1 MSFSHTP
8 GLIKVEIIE
17 NIIDTKYDTKYNGGE
32 KMSSWDKLLK
42 RFLELDYD
50 IRFEEIVK
58 VMKEYGYEIKQPKGG
73 SSHYSFVKSGCNRIV
88 ITRHK
93 PIKKVYVKMIKK
105 VIEEEMKE
113 YESRTQIL
121 HESVVSYG
129 NC

>member
-1 MSFSHTP
+1 MSISHTP
-8 GLIKVEIIE
+8 DLIKVEIIK
-17 NIIDTKYDTKYNGGE
+17 NMIDTEYDTKYNGGE

-88 ITRHK
+88 IPRHK

-113 YESRTQIL
+113 NESRTQIL

>member
-1 MSFSHTP
+1 MTP
-8 GLIKVEIIE
+8 
-17 NIIDTKYDTKYNGGE
+17 NIMEVKRC
-32 KMSSWDKLLK
+32 LLK
-42 RFLELDYD
+42 LGHD

-73 SSHYSFVKSGCNRIV
+73 SSHYSFVKPGCSRIV
-88 ITRHK
+88 IPRHK

-113 YESRTQIL
+113 DESRTQIL

>member
-1 MSFSHTP
+1 MAFKSRLKCLFFKTYFLHF
-8 GLIKVEIIE
+8 IC
-17 NIIDTKYDTKYNGGE
+17 NIFAFCAQHYN
-32 KMSSWDKLLK
+32 KLLK
-42 RFLELDYD
+42 RFLELDHD

-73 SSHYSFVKSGCNRIV
+73 SSHYSFVKPGCSRIV
-88 ITRHK
+88 IPKHK

-121 HESVVSYG
+121 HESIVSYG

>member
-1 MSFSHTP
+1 MGH
-8 GLIKVEIIE
+8 
-17 NIIDTKYDTKYNGGE
+17 
-32 KMSSWDKLLK
+32 
-42 RFLELDYD
+42 D

-73 SSHYSFVKSGCNRIV
+73 SSHYSFVKYGCISIV
-88 ITRHK
+88 IQRHK
-93 PIKKVYVKMIKK
+93 HIKKVYVKMIKK

>member
-1 MSFSHTP
+1 MSFSHTSD
-8 GLIKVEIIE
+8 LIEVEIIK
-17 NIIDTKYDTKYNGGE
+17 NMIDTKYDTKYNGGE

-42 RFLELDYD
+42 RFLELDHD
-50 IRFEEIVK
+50 IRFEEIV
-58 VMKEYGYEIKQPKGG
+58 
-73 SSHYSFVKSGCNRIV
+73 
-88 ITRHK
+88 
-93 PIKKVYVKMIKK
+93 K